1 MTLREQ
7 VWLAIEEWRKE
18 RGYTE
23 LLTTAYGLG
32 TTVHTLRRIRDGK
45 ARIRGITLKKMLEA
59 GVRLPPEIVEK
70 LKKDGTGWSL

>member
-7 VWLAIEEWRKE
+7 VWQAIEEWRKE

-32 TTVHTLRRIRDGK
+32 TSVHTLRRIRDGTG
-45 ARIRGITLKKMLEA
+45 RIRGITLKKMMEA
-59 GVRLPPEIVEK
+59 GVKLPPEIVEK